1 MIYDIDPQF
10 EDLQLD
16 INHFDVVIENNQN
29 YGKFIIN
36 SMYYLSICVI

>member
-1 MIYDIDPQF
+1 VIYDIDPQF

-29 YGKFIIN
+29 YGEFIIN
-36 SMYYLSICVI
+36 SYY